1 MSRQV
6 GRRGMASLPLAVLL
20 VLVATVACAE
30 IRLPAGF
37 TAEVYVTA
45 PGDIRDGRALAGI
58 PSTTSL
64 LVDNA
69 GMLYGTRSGRR
80 YRGGEVEDL
89 WPLLRFPVGGA
100 RVADLARYFYG
111 PPLLNAQLGVVRG
124 DELLVTTFDRD
135 RGVGVL
141 YRLLDGRA
149 ELLAGGT
156 PPHGDRP
163 LFTQPEGVAIDGAGD
178 IYVADR
184 QQGVVV
190 KLDSA
195 GRVRDARWMSVQRP
209 RLVAARGD
217 RVWVASDGDAEAPWV
232 NGKGQVWTARGQ
244 ERRMALS
251 GSVIAGMDVGPG
263 DRVFLADR
271 HGARIISLAAD
282 GSVID
287 VATFTDGD
295 APRALAWAPVTE
307 ATRRAGIAGALFV
320 AVTRRG
326 SFAVNEILR
335 ISGPFEPPMG
345 TPPARP

>member
-1 MSRQV
+1 MSRDAL
-6 GRRGMASLPLAVLL
+6 RGGMTSLPLVLLL
-20 VLVATVACAE
+20 VLSPTVACAE

-45 PGDIRDGRALAGI
+45 HGQVRDGQALAGI

-80 YRGGEVEDL
+80 YRDGEIEDL
-89 WPLLRFPVGGA
+89 WPLFRFPLGGA

-111 PPLLNAQLGVVRG
+111 PPLLNAQVGAVRG

-135 RGVGVL
+135 RGLGVL
-141 YRLLDGRA
+141 YRMVDGRA

-156 PPHGDRP
+156 PPRGQP
-163 LFTQPEGVAIDGAGD
+163 PTFMQPEGVAIDGAGD

-184 QQGVVV
+184 QRGVVV
-190 KLDSA
+190 KLDAA
-195 GRVRDARWMSVQRP
+195 GRVRDPRWLSVTRP

-217 RVWVASDGDAEAPWV
+217 RVWVASDGDAEAPWA
-232 NGKGQVWTARGQ
+232 NGKGQVWMVRGD
-244 ERRMALS
+244 ERRVALS
-251 GSVIAGMDVGPG
+251 GAVIAGMGIGPG

-282 GSVID
+282 GTVID

-335 ISGPFEPPMG
+335 ISGPFEPPTE